1 MTTELV
7 VQAISVSR
15 CGFML
20 LDRDRGVLK
29 TDDSFFHSDHEP
41 VLNEFP
47 LTCGIFGRAIRAG
60 VPFRVADVKSDPDYF
75 EFDPRTRSQ
84 MCLPLHAGGEVIGV
98 MNLEDRQL
106 GRFSEADE
114 QLLIL
119 ALDFVSSAIE
129 RCRVTEELQA
139 RQIPETLT
147 DITTRKQAE
156 DDLAQSARKFR
167 DLADAIPQIVWIAD
181 ADGSLTDLNA
191 KAAEYTGVG
200 AANLTGWSWDK
211 VIHPDDL
218 LETVTLWNE
227 CLKEGRPR
235 DIAFRIR
242 RADGA
247 YRWHI
252 ARQVP
257 VSDDSGRITT
267 WYGTCTDVEDLKRT
281 EASLQ
286 ESESRFRLL
295 MEGAADAIVWADA
308 ESGLLTNCN
317 HAAEVLLGRKRHEI
331 IGQPQS
337 FLYPPEDGIRCQEL
351 FRQLVLHQN
360 PAPSEVQVIHKD
372 GTRIDV
378 AVSPSVTQIKGQKII
393 QGIFRDI
400 SARKKAEQT
409 IQKLSSFRETIIRT
423 AAEGIC
429 VCFPVAD
436 FPYVAFSVWNDRMTE
451 ITGYTMEEINSLG
464 WYQTLYPDPEIRAKA
479 IHRMAS
485 MRTGEDL
492 RGEEWDIAC
501 KGGGYRTIAI
511 STSRIE
517 MEDGVSAV
525 AALIQDITEQKQA
538 VQLLRDSERD
548 LKLFRDLVNWTNDT
562 IHVIDPAT
570 SRFLDVNERACEK
583 LGYTRQE
590 ILKLG
595 VIDIDA
601 NFPDLSAWKDHVRT
615 VAAAGSMLLEGIQ
628 CRKDGTQFPVEVNV
642 RHVVVDHKEYLVAIA
657 RDISERRHAEAARLR
672 TLKELRTS
680 EERFSKLFHASP
692 FSIIVA
698 SYPDGRIVEANEAFL
713 RLFEFQLEDVIGR
726 TTGDLGIWE
735 DSEERQRMLDALK
748 SQQSARNM
756 EYQFR
761 TQSGRPLSLM
771 MSVELIQLDGAIYS
785 LAMSMDISGH
795 KAAEAELQKTDELLR
810 AVVKCTTDAVFVKDL
825 EGKYLLA
832 NDAASRFVG
841 IPVSRIL
848 GQTDS
853 ALFDEKAAPEIQSR
867 DRAVMASGAASTNE
881 DTATAAGISR
891 TYLTTRV
898 PYRDAAGNVIGLI
911 GISRDISDR
920 KKAEQATRDSER
932 LLRLLMDSIPAFT
945 AYVDASER
953 YRWVNKVHEQWFG
966 QTRDQIV
973 GRTIRELHGQE
984 AYARMQE
991 PIQRALRGENVHY
1004 EQEIVT
1010 PEQSKRTFDI
1020 NYVPHQDEDG
1030 RVSGFFALMF
1040 DLTRERMAQQALR
1053 ESEARYRSLFETCG
1067 DAIFILDLQGGIRSA
1082 NPAAAR
1088 MHGYE
1093 VHEIV
1098 GMSIRDLDVPA
1109 DAVQVHD
1116 RMNQLL
1122 SGQNLHFEVVHRHR
1136 DGSEFPLDVVA
1147 TLLRTENEPL
1157 VLSFDRDITERKRTE
1172 LALATSELKYRTLIN
1187 ATQAVTWSCPAS
1199 GDQVHP
1205 QQEWMD
1211 FTGQTFTQMS
1221 GEGWFDA
1228 IHPDDVS
1235 AVRARWQH
1243 SISSGEDFVSEHR
1256 VQRKDREW
1264 RWMNMHAVPFRDS
1277 EGRIVEWIG
1286 INFDMTPQKRMEETL
1301 RHILEAIAPTSGE
1314 DYFHGLVKH
1323 LSRVCEMDYAFVG
1336 VIEPDR
1342 ASIRTLAVACRGET
1356 VPNFTYLLANTPCER
1371 LMNVDFCLFPKK
1383 IQQQFPEDELL
1394 SLMGIESYAGV
1405 PLRTLDGRVVG
1416 LIVMLSSREL
1426 SNTQAAETLLR
1437 VVARQAAAELERGF
1451 SETARQAAIRLLQD
1465 SEAFLRMA
1473 QEAAH
1478 VGSWEWD
1485 VEANRF
1491 KWSAGFAKTYVT
1503 SNGGAEELSGCTLKF
1518 ADRESASHFHAFLK
1532 KLRSGQETEGV
1543 ECRIHRLS
1551 GTVCDLWF
1559 VGQFHA
1565 DDNKPSGKVLGVAI
1579 DITDRKLEEEN
1590 RRRLSSQLAQ
1600 AQKMEAIGRLAGG
1613 VAHDFNNLLTVINGY
1628 SKLLQELSPSDQEWP
1643 HMLFEISEAGGR
1655 AASLTQQLLN
1665 YSRKQVIDR
1674 RALDVNDVVRR
1685 MENMLRQLIGE
1696 DIRLQVTYHPEPAMV
1711 RADAGQIGQVV
1722 MNLAVNARDAMP
1734 GGGVLK
1740 ITVSV
1745 VRPTPELLKMY
1756 PGTVRGDF
1764 VQLSVR
1770 DNGVGI
1776 PGELL
1781 DRIFEPF
1788 FTTKGTGMGT
1798 GLGLASVRSIAEDGQ
1813 GFVCVTS
1820 VPYQGSDFQFHL
1832 PMIVEDTP
1840 ASVARSPK
1848 ASRGRATILLV
1859 EDESAVRAVMRRFLE
1874 HFGYSVLDAANATE
1888 AVSVAEHAA
1897 GSIDL
1902 LITDVVMPETGGREL
1917 VEQIRLRWPAMKYL
1931 YVSGYS
1937 TDDVVRRG
1945 VLHSKVAF
1953 LQKPFSPEAL
1963 ASKVREVLADAGLG
1977 GE

>member
-29 TDDSFFHSDHEP
+29 TDDSYFHSDHEP
-41 VLNEFP
+41 ILSEFP
-47 LTCGIFGRAIRAG
+47 LTCGIVGRTIRGG
-60 VPFRVADVKSDPDYF
+60 VPFRAGDVKSDPDYF

-106 GRFSEADE
+106 GRFSDADE
-114 QLLIL
+114 QVLIL

-129 RCRVTEELQA
+129 RCWATEELRS
-139 RQIPETLT
+139 RQIPE
-147 DITTRKQAE
+147 
-156 DDLAQSARKFR
+156 DDLVQSARKFR

-181 ADGSLTDLNA
+181 ADGSLTNLNA
-191 KAAEYTGVG
+191 KATEYTGIG
-200 AANLTGWSWDK
+200 TANLTGWSWDK

-218 LETVTLWNE
+218 PETVMLWNE
-227 CLKEGRPR
+227 CLKDGQPR
-235 DIAFRIR
+235 DIALRIR
-242 RADGA
+242 RADGT

-252 ARQVP
+252 TRQVP

-267 WYGTCTDVEDLKRT
+267 WYGTCTDVEELKRT

-337 FLYPPEDGIRCQEL
+337 FLYPPEDVTRCQEL
-351 FRQLVLHQN
+351 FGQLVLHQI

-378 AVSPSVTQIKGQKII
+378 AVSPSVTQIKGQRII

-400 SARKKAEQT
+400 SSRKKAEQT

-464 WYQTLYPDPEIRAKA
+464 WYQTLYPDPDIRAQA
-479 IHRMAS
+479 IQRMAA

-492 RGEEWDIAC
+492 RGEEWDVAC
-501 KGGGYRTIAI
+501 KGGGSRTISI
-511 STSRIE
+511 STSIIE

-525 AALIQDITEQKQA
+525 AALIQDITAQKQA
-538 VQLLRDSERD
+538 VQMLRDSERE

-570 SRFLDVNERACEK
+570 SRFLDVNERACER

-595 VIDIDA
+595 VIDIDS
-601 NFPDLSAWKDHVRT
+601 NLPDLFAWKDHVRT

-642 RHVVVDHKEYLVAIA
+642 RHVVVDQKEYLVAIA
-657 RDISERRHAEAARLR
+657 RDISERRHAEAVRLR
-672 TLKELRTS
+672 TLNELRTS

-713 RLFEFQLEDVIGR
+713 RLFEFQLQDVIGR

-748 SQQSARNM
+748 SHQSARNM

-771 MSVELIQLDGAIYS
+771 MSVELIQLDGALYS
-785 LAMSMDISGH
+785 LAMSIDI
-795 KAAEAELQKTDELLR
+795 T
-810 AVVKCTTDAVFVKDL
+810 
-825 EGKYLLA
+825 
-832 NDAASRFVG
+832 
-841 IPVSRIL
+841 
-848 GQTDS
+848 
-853 ALFDEKAAPEIQSR
+853 
-867 DRAVMASGAASTNE
+867 
-881 DTATAAGISR
+881 
-891 TYLTTRV
+891 
-898 PYRDAAGNVIGLI
+898 
-911 GISRDISDR
+911 DR
-920 KKAEQATRDSER
+920 KKAEQA
-932 LLRLLMDSIPAFT
+932 
-945 AYVDASER
+945 
-953 YRWVNKVHEQWFG
+953 
-966 QTRDQIV
+966 
-973 GRTIRELHGQE
+973 
-984 AYARMQE
+984 
-991 PIQRALRGENVHY
+991 
-1004 EQEIVT
+1004 
-1010 PEQSKRTFDI
+1010 
-1020 NYVPHQDEDG
+1020 
-1030 RVSGFFALMF
+1030 
-1040 DLTRERMAQQALR
+1040 LR
-1053 ESEARYRSLFETCG
+1053 ESETRYRSLFETCG

-1098 GMSIRDLDVPA
+1098 GMSIRDLDVPS
-1109 DAVQVHD
+1109 DAEQVHD
-1116 RMNQLL
+1116 RMKLLL
-1122 SGQNLHFEVVHRHR
+1122 SEQNLHFEVVHRHR

-1147 TLLRTENEPL
+1147 TLLRTETEPL

-1172 LALATSELKYRTLIN
+1172 QALATSELKYRTLIN

-1199 GDQVHP
+1199 GDHVHP

-1211 FTGQTFTQMS
+1211 FTGQTFAQMS
-1221 GEGWFDA
+1221 GEGWIDA

-1256 VQRKDREW
+1256 VQRRDREW

-1336 VIEPDR
+1336 VVEPDR
-1342 ASIRTLAVACRGET
+1342 ASIRTLAVACLGET

-1371 LMNVDFCLFPKK
+1371 LMNLDFCLFPKN
-1383 IQQQFPEDELL
+1383 IQQQFPEDQLL

-1405 PLRTLDGRVVG
+1405 PLKSMDGRVTG

-1426 SNTQAAETLLR
+1426 TNTQAAETLLR
-1437 VVARQAAAELERGF
+1437 VVARQAAAELERGV

-1491 KWSAGFAKTYVT
+1491 KWSAEFAKTYVT
-1503 SNGGAEELSGCTLKF
+1503 SHGGSEESSDCALKF
-1518 ADRESASHFHAFLK
+1518 ADRESAGHFDAFLR

-1543 ECRIHRLS
+1543 ECRIHRLT

-1559 VGQFHA
+1559 VGQFHS

-1643 HMLFEISEAGGR
+1643 HMLFEISEAGAR

-1674 RALDVNDVVRR
+1674 RVFDVNDVVRR

-1696 DIRLQVTYHPEPAMV
+1696 DVRLQVTYHPEPVMV

-1734 GGGVLK
+1734 GGGVLR

-1745 VRPTPELLKMY
+1745 VRPAPELLKMY
-1756 PGTVRGDF
+1756 PGAARGDF

-1770 DNGVGI
+1770 DSGVGI

-1840 ASVARSPK
+1840 ASVVKSPK

-1859 EDESAVRAVMRRFLE
+1859 EDEGAVRAVMRRFLE

-1917 VEQIRLRWPAMKYL
+1917 VEQIRLRWPTMKYL

-1963 ASKVREVLADAGLG
+1963 ASKVREVLADSGPG
-1977 GE
+1977 GEHQDS